1 MSWLIYTATALQIIL
16 LLCVIM
22 SDVATRLISNK
33 ICLTIAVVGFGSHLL
48 VDPRLLPGSIAIAVS
63 LFLLFLLLHNR
74 GWIGGGDVKLLVALT
89 IGLPI
94 IELGS
99 FFMLAGLIGGILA
112 VVHLMM
118 RRLPYP
124 AIPPAGSSIVRRVY
138 AIERWRNLRQAPLPY
153 GVAIACSGI
162 WIILNHGA

>member
-1 MSWLIYTATALQIIL
+1 MSWLIYITTALQIIL

-33 ICLTIAVVGFGSHLL
+33 ICFTIAIVGIGGHLL
-48 VDPRLLPGSIAIAVS
+48 IDPRLLPSSIVISAA
-63 LFLLFLLLHNR
+63 LFLLLLLMYRR
-74 GWIGGGDVKLLVALT
+74 GWIGGGDVKLLAALT

-94 IELGS
+94 TQLGS
-99 FFMLAGLIGGILA
+99 FFMLTAMIGGILA
-112 VVHLMM
+112 VMHLMM

-124 AIPPAGSSIVRRVY
+124 TIPPAGSSLIRRVY
-138 AIERWRNLRQAPLPY
+138 AVERWRNLRHAPLPY
-153 GVAIACSGI
+153 GVAIAGSGI